1 MELVFLMN
9 RKNLIEIQYDTLPGY
24 KDFCTVIV
32 RKRSKTA

>member
-24 KDFCTVIV
+24 ENYYTVIV
-32 RKRSKTA
+32 RKSGKTA